1 MKTISRTS
9 REICTRVRVHVD
21 VQVEGGNHK
30 KTNACVDGGM
40 QGNTDGWRDQQKA
53 RLDGQ
58 GEFSNGVASR

>member
-1 MKTISRTS
+1 M
-9 REICTRVRVHVD
+9 HVD

>member
-1 MKTISRTS
+1 MNTIRRTGW
-9 REICTRVRVHVD
+9 EICTWVHVHVD
-21 VQVEGGNHK
+21 VQVEGGKRK
-30 KTNACVDGGM
+30 KTNACVDRVM